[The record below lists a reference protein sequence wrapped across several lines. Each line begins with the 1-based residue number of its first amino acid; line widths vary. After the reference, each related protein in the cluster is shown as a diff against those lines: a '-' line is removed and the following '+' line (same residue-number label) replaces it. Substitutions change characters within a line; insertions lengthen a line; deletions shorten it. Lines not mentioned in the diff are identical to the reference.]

1 MFKVE
6 SSILDFFKL
15 ILRIPLE
22 LAPDGRNKGLGI
34 TKVQLEKRVK
44 LFSEYR
50 DSFLFFESITM
61 LVLCLLKA
69 NNLIEKKNSK

>member
-15 ILRIPLE
+15 ILRILLE

-34 TKVQLEKRVK
+34 TKVQLKERVK

-69 NNLIEKKNSK
+69 NNLIEEKNSK